1 MAFAGLGF
9 CIVFFIGNQKL
20 SKEHQETKTG
30 LAAEEEHRK
39 EQMEKKLA
47 EKEAK
52 LQLKSASPP
61 GSDDR
66 VVGDDAV

>member
-39 EQMEKKLA
+39 ERLEKKQA
-47 EKEAK
+47 EKDVK
-52 LQLKSASPP
+52 QQKISSPP
-61 GSDDR
+61 GSEEK
-66 VVGDDAV
+66 VIGDKAV